1 MTRHQDGI
9 SALFSQTL
17 FGGETSG
24 NVGSFLRTN
33 RIPQLYQLTFKCI
46 NAQPHENTA
55 SLKTYFSSQY
65 EESDLMK
72 VCVLP
77 DQTEPESRKKRQ
89 NQFTKTFLVLTYLT
103 RSTAQTLQTDE
114 ADGSQCHE

>member
-9 SALFSQTL
+9 SALFSLTL

-33 RIPQLYQLTFKCI
+33 RILQLYQLTLKCI

-77 DQTEPESRKKRQ
+77 DQTETESRKKRQ
-89 NQFTKTFLVLTYLT
+89 NQFTKKFLVLTYLT
-103 RSTAQTLQTDE
+103 RSTAQTLQADE